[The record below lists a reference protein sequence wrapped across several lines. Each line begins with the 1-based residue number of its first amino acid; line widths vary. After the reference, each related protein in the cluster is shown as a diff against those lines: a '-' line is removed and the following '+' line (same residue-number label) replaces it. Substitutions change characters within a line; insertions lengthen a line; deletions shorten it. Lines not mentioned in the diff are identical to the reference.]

1 MKKDE
6 TERISTGISG
16 FDSQIEGGFEKD
28 SINLISGGSGS
39 GKTIF
44 TIQFLIEGIRRKEK
58 VLFVTFEE
66 KKEEFYKNMLDFG
79 WDLDKLEKE
88 GNFIFLEYSPEK
100 VKQML
105 DEGGGSI
112 ESIVLKYKITRLVID
127 SITSFSLMFDEE
139 LSKRQAIIELFDIIR
154 KWNCTTLLTVQ
165 EDPSQKPKGVSQTEF
180 EADSITILYFNKIG
194 NKRERFLEIL
204 KMRGT
209 NHSKEMHLFTIN
221 KGIQVG
227 KIKNKEFKVK
237 KQKQKIVKKKPE
249 KKILGEKKKS
259 NSRKITRVKPK
270 VKKIIK
276 IKSKKTKKISKKK
289 LIKKSSKKK
298 R

>member
-16 FDSQIEGGFEKD
+16 FDSLIEGGYEKN

-44 TIQFLIEGIRRKEK
+44 AIQFLIEGIRRKEK

-139 LSKRQAIIELFDIIR
+139 ISKRQAIIELFDIIR

-165 EDPSQKPKGVSQTEF
+165 EDPSQKQKGVSPTEF
-180 EADSITILYFNKIG
+180 EADSITLLYFNKNG
-194 NKRERFLEIL
+194 EKRERFLEIL

-209 NHSKEMHLFTIN
+209 NHSNDMHLFTIN

-227 KIKNKEFKVK
+227 KIKNKEFKIK
-237 KQKQKIVKKKPE
+237 KHKTKTQKKKIVKKKLKKIIRE
-249 KKILGEKKKS
+249 KKS
-259 NSRKITRVKPK
+259 K
-270 VKKIIK
+270 VKKTIK
-276 IKSKKTKKISKKK
+276 IKPKKSKTISKKK
-289 LIKKSSKKK
+289 PIKKNSKKK